1 MHTYICASTCV
12 CICTCEY
19 MCIYIYTVCVL
30 LMGPELSVVGEKL
43 NLCVSKR
50 TGSGGPVQKASPCV
64 RLWRYKLKINASA
77 IKAWSTMLLQV
88 WPGVVSVGQQALP
101 HRQSATATELA
112 HGMCGA
118 CTKQGKWPMCCRRW

>member
-1 MHTYICASTCV
+1 MYVYVHVSAYV
-12 CICTCEY
+12 
-19 MCIYIYTVCVL
+19 YIYTVCVL

-43 NLCVSKR
+43 NLCVSKS

-64 RLWRYKLKINASA
+64 RLWSYKLKKKVPA
-77 IKAWSTMLLQV
+77 ISSWGTMLLQV

-112 HGMCGA
+112 RGM
-118 CTKQGKWPMCCRRW
+118 